1 MNQTSNKVTSKDY
14 FKAMQIVHLAMI
26 AGLVLFML
34 VSAFFVNGL
43 IFDQTDGDI
52 MNIFM
57 VVVPLLIFGG
67 LFGSTVL
74 VKNKLNLAKQK
85 PNLLEKM
92 SHYRSA
98 LIINFAMLEGP
109 SFFAIVAYMLTGN
122 LLFLGMAGLL
132 LLVFFTIRPTTEKAI
147 RDLELSQDEIKRL
160 NDPNEFISE
169 TQF

>member
-14 FKAMQIVHLAMI
+14 FKTMQILHLAMI
-26 AGLVLFML
+26 AGLVFFML
-34 VSAFFVNGL
+34 VSAFFVRGL
-43 IFDQTDGDI
+43 LLEPIDSGI
-52 MNIFM
+52 MSILM

-67 LFGSTVL
+67 LFGSTL
-74 VKNKLNLAKQK
+74 LIKNKLNVAKQK
-85 PNLLEKM
+85 PNLTEKM
-92 SHYRSA
+92 SDYRAA

-147 RDLELSQDEIKRL
+147 RDLELSPDEIKRI

-169 TQF
+169 IQ